1 MFNILVVEDNIN
13 NMRLFKQ
20 ILSDV
25 EKEMTITDAY
35 TGNEAIEKSKN
46 YVYDLVLMDIALPD
60 MGGVETRRELI
71 KDSNFSKTIFIAVT
85 AHASAE
91 DKENLEKEFD
101 YYLSKPIDE
110 EQMISLIDE
119 LLK

>member
-71 KDSNFSKTIFIAVT
+71 KTAISQRQYSLQLQHMHLRKTKRTWKRNLTTIF
-85 AHASAE
+85 
-91 DKENLEKEFD
+91 
-101 YYLSKPIDE
+101 
-110 EQMISLIDE
+110 QSL
-119 LLK
+119 